1 MGIIDRIAG
10 TLDELAGEGEASAR
24 EEIALAVALAERGD
38 TLAAEARLEDVARR
52 FPGLAPAWRHLG
64 ELRAARGALD
74 DAVTA
79 LGKAV
84 NLDPAYAEGWGAL
97 GATLA
102 KLGRTEPAR
111 DALRRAVA
119 LTTDPVASARALAAL
134 GHVYLAA
141 GQATKA
147 AHTLARA
154 QDLLG
159 DDAEVELAYGRALA
173 LAGEP
178 EGDEW
183 LTRAARRPNAPPRLF
198 VEAAA
203 ATRDGA
209 LAERLLREGLSRA
222 GQGEDAAPLGAA
234 LAAHLARG
242 HRGDEALTLALAS
255 VAANPNAP
263 AGLAAL
269 RASYACVGRWRE
281 ALAVAGRE
289 TEVGVPPAPA
299 ERLALAL
306 AAQDRDALAA
316 LTADSDLPTA
326 ALRAFLNGRAT
337 EDELLALARLAPDEA
352 TRRWVVSAQ
361 APAPPPAANLVG
373 LLSWAHE
380 LAARTPALAGLT
392 LGAARAQEAF
402 DRPLLVAVMGEFNA
416 GKSSFV
422 NALVGEDVAPTG
434 VTPTTA
440 TVNVLRHAPSAGARV
455 LYHDGTSREL
465 AAAAVGPFLRELR
478 DAQAA
483 GVRVVEIF
491 HPLEALLRVEIV
503 DTPGLNSIRPEHEKV
518 ARDFL
523 VDADALVWV
532 FAVGQAAKA
541 SEREA
546 LELARGAGKHVL
558 GVLNKIDG
566 ADADDVSAVM
576 RHVRTSMGGLVEDVV
591 PISAR
596 RALQARRAG
605 KPDAAWA
612 ALEEALERSFF
623 ANARALKRE
632 TALASLRRFVTTAR
646 AAVPSLPAD
655 DFAARRAAIDALD
668 ARLRGAV
675 ARERV
680 ALRARIDEAYR
691 AASFEVRDFV
701 RPRAWLFGEHRAT
714 SNDEA
719 FLIEV
724 LEDAALRAVEATRRA
739 LREAAGAEAGPEI
752 GAAIDASVERFGAY
766 ARGVIEGGA
775 VAEFFRAELPRLKLD
790 PAAIRL
796 ALARRAPDPE
806 HVLFASLARDLDA
819 AIRRAHEALDADE
832 TGAELRRLLRD
843 ENIERPLA
851 ALERAIAET
860 SAA

>member
-1 MGIIDRIAG
+1 
-10 TLDELAGEGEASAR
+10 
-24 EEIALAVALAERGD
+24 
-38 TLAAEARLEDVARR
+38 
-52 FPGLAPAWRHLG
+52 
-64 ELRAARGALD
+64 
-74 DAVTA
+74 
-79 LGKAV
+79 
-84 NLDPAYAEGWGAL
+84 
-97 GATLA
+97 
-102 KLGRTEPAR
+102 
-111 DALRRAVA
+111 
-119 LTTDPVASARALAAL
+119 
-134 GHVYLAA
+134 
-141 GQATKA
+141 
-147 AHTLARA
+147 
-154 QDLLG
+154 
-159 DDAEVELAYGRALA
+159 
-173 LAGEP
+173 
-178 EGDEW
+178 
-183 LTRAARRPNAPPRLF
+183 
-198 VEAAA
+198 
-203 ATRDGA
+203 
-209 LAERLLREGLSRA
+209 
-222 GQGEDAAPLGAA
+222 
-234 LAAHLARG
+234 
-242 HRGDEALTLALAS
+242 
-255 VAANPNAP
+255 
-263 AGLAAL
+263 
-269 RASYACVGRWRE
+269 
-281 ALAVAGRE
+281 
-289 TEVGVPPAPA
+289 
-299 ERLALAL
+299 
-306 AAQDRDALAA
+306 
-316 LTADSDLPTA
+316 
-326 ALRAFLNGRAT
+326 
-337 EDELLALARLAPDEA
+337 
-352 TRRWVVSAQ
+352 
-361 APAPPPAANLVG
+361 
-373 LLSWAHE
+373 
-380 LAARTPALAGLT
+380 
-392 LGAARAQEAF
+392 
-402 DRPLLVAVMGEFNA
+402 
-416 GKSSFV
+416 
-422 NALVGEDVAPTG
+422 
-434 VTPTTA
+434 
-440 TVNVLRHAPSAGARV
+440 VLRHAPAAGARV

-483 GVRVVEIF
+483 AVRVVEIF

-503 DTPGLNSIRPEHEKV
+503 DTPGLNSIRPEHERV

-632 TALASLRRFVTTAR
+632 TALASLGRFVAAAR
-646 AAVPSLPAD
+646 AAVPPLPAD
-655 DFAARRAAIDALD
+655 DFPARGAAIDALD

-739 LREAAGAEAGPEI
+739 LREAAGADAGQEI
-752 GAAIDASVERFGAY
+752 GAAIDASVDRFGAY

-806 HVLFASLARDLDA
+806 HVLFASLTRDLDA
-819 AIRRAHEALDADE
+819 AIRRAHEGLDADQ
-832 TGAELRRLLRD
+832 TSAELRRLLRD
-843 ENIERPLA
+843 ENVERPLT
-851 ALERAIAET
+851 ALERAIAEAG
-860 SAA
+860 AA